1 MTPSFVQNIGAGPFI
16 IFSVVYFAVWVYCLV
31 DILRSNFKDPNM
43 KMIWIVIIVFA
54 QFFGPIIYL
63 AMGKSTK
70 TPTF

>member
-1 MTPSFVQNIGAGPFI
+1 MTLSFVQNIGPGPFI

-31 DILRSNFKDPNM
+31 DIIRSNFKDPNM

-70 TPTF
+70 TPSF

>member
-1 MTPSFVQNIGAGPFI
+1 MTLSFVQNIGAGPFI
-16 IFSVVYFAVWVYCLV
+16 IFSVVYFTVWVYCLV
-31 DILRSNFKDPNM
+31 DIVRSNFKDPNM

-70 TPTF
+70 THNS

>member
-1 MTPSFVQNIGAGPFI
+1 MTPLFVQNIGAGPFI
-16 IFSVVYFAVWVYCLV
+16 IFSLVYFAVWIYCLV
-31 DILRSNFKDPNM
+31 DIVRSNFKDPNM

-70 TPTF
+70 TTNY